1 MYKACFYPKRYKAEF
16 DAYIEAGE
24 SPEPL
29 SENILFHI
37 EDTVS
42 HYRGK
47 NTNYKVF
54 NEPTHGDGY
63 RANYDDIWNR
73 VIETARKADPNIVKG
88 FFMIFG
94 TFYSN
99 F

>member
-1 MYKACFYPKRYKAEF
+1 MIQKRYKGEF
-16 DAYIEAGE
+16 DAYIEARE

-42 HYRGK
+42 HYKGK